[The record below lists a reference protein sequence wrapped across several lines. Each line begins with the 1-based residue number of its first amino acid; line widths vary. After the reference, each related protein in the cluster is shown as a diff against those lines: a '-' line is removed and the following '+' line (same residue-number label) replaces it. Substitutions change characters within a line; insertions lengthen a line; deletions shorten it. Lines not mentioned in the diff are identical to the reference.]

1 MQGGVERRGG
11 GVDREAAGAVGEDQ
25 KVLKG
30 GDARQVEELNVM
42 ALMIGGGAGTET
54 SIFQSDPLGG
64 SGRLYPGR
72 CDVQWTSFD
81 GWAAEMEGQGSNAT
95 RTLPGVAVGHL
106 LTVGQ
111 QFLGHGYPLGPAAKH
126 SSTPIFG

>member
-81 GWAAEMEGQGSNAT
+81 GWAAEMEVQGSYVT
-95 RTLPGVAVGHL
+95 RTLPGVALGHL
-106 LTVGQ
+106 LPGGLQV
-111 QFLGHGYPLGPAAKH
+111 LCHGFPLAAPPKL
-126 SSTPIFG
+126 